1 MARLGFPSMHA
12 AHPVSR
18 GWRMHFGVAQGGRAA
33 TLMRLGSHSPP
44 LATSLPRWLG
54 HTAPR
59 WRRAKP
65 PRPRTPQR
73 VGKKQRLLQSEPARR
88 ARALAFI
95 GNLFAAAPCKTDSIR
110 SRARRSLRI
119 RNGSRSWVHEVL
131 HRSPQLQDLWLLQ
144 RPRLCTAGGR
154 SADRVH
160 QVHPAERRREP
171 QRRSKHSGTLR
182 TPPWMHCAR

>member
-1 MARLGFPSMHA
+1 MPWTAICYCNIYCWCGGKGTLARLGFPSMHA

-54 HTAPR
+54 HAAPR

-73 VGKKQRLLQSEPARR
+73 VGKKQRLLRSGPARR
-88 ARALAFI
+88 ARTMGAMQQQSRRTGAPPRHCDARLR
-95 GNLFAAAPCKTDSIR
+95 GRDCCCCCAAPYPREKLNDGCPMIASAILR
-110 SRARRSLRI
+110 QSLI
-119 RNGSRSWVHEVL
+119 AS
-131 HRSPQLQDLWLLQ
+131 
-144 RPRLCTAGGR
+144 
-154 SADRVH
+154 
-160 QVHPAERRREP
+160 
-171 QRRSKHSGTLR
+171 
-182 TPPWMHCAR
+182 

>member
-1 MARLGFPSMHA
+1 MPWTAICYCNLYWCGGKGTLARLGFPSMHA

-18 GWRMHFGVAQGGRAA
+18 GWRVHFGVAQGGRAA

-73 VGKKQRLLQSEPARR
+73 VGKAAASAKR
-88 ARALAFI
+88 ARNTYDHECYSVTI
-95 GNLFAAAPCKTDSIR
+95 HPR
-110 SRARRSLRI
+110 STS
-119 RNGSRSWVHEVL
+119 N
-131 HRSPQLQDLWLLQ
+131 
-144 RPRLCTAGGR
+144 
-154 SADRVH
+154 
-160 QVHPAERRREP
+160 
-171 QRRSKHSGTLR
+171 RRSKLPCISIATATSKLAKFKR
-182 TPPWMHCAR
+182 

>member
-1 MARLGFPSMHA
+1 MEYELAARGGGECSCAQWSRKKSFSSTGKACLIRNQAATFVLCTSGCGYAAGMPWTAICYCNIYWCGGKGTLARLGFPSMHA

-73 VGKKQRLLQSEPARR
+73 VGKSSGFCKASQRG
-88 ARALAFI
+88 ARA
-95 GNLFAAAPCKTDSIR
+95 
-110 SRARRSLRI
+110 
-119 RNGSRSWVHEVL
+119 H
-131 HRSPQLQDLWLLQ
+131 LL
-144 RPRLCTAGGR
+144 L
-154 SADRVH
+154 
-160 QVHPAERRREP
+160 
-171 QRRSKHSGTLR
+171 
-182 TPPWMHCAR
+182 

>member
-1 MARLGFPSMHA
+1 MVREWASIDRGMPWTAICYCNIYWCGGKGTLARLGFPSMHA

-73 VGKKQRLLQSEPARR
+73 VGKAAASAKRASAAR
-88 ARALAFI
+88 ARTCFYR
-95 GNLFAAAPCKTDSIR
+95 NLFAAAACETDSIR
-110 SRARRSLRI
+110 SCARRSLRI

-131 HRSPQLQDLWLLQ
+131 HRSPQL
-144 RPRLCTAGGR
+144 
-154 SADRVH
+154 
-160 QVHPAERRREP
+160 
-171 QRRSKHSGTLR
+171 
-182 TPPWMHCAR
+182 